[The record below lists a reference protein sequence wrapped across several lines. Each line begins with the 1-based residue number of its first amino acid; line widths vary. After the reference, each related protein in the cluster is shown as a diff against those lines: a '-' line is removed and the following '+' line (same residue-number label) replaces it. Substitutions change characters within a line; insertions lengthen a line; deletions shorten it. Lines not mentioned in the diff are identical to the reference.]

1 MPKRSVMF
9 LISLLLASAAAQAP
23 TPAAPASPSV
33 AESILHNYEV
43 IPNIVYLTAN
53 NTDLKLDIYRR
64 KTDAPTPTVIFIHGG
79 GWVSGT
85 KEAASLNALP
95 YLEMG
100 FSVVNVEYRLAPN
113 SLAPAAVEDCR
124 CALRWVVRNA
134 DKYHFD
140 PRRIITSGGSA
151 GGHLAL
157 TTGLMT
163 SAAGFDGECPA
174 ESWTSAARSEP
185 HVAAVINWFGI
196 TDVAD
201 VLEGPNAKGYAV
213 EWLGSLPNRKQL
225 AQQLS
230 PIAYVSEHTPPV
242 ITIHGDQDKLVPYSE
257 AVRLHDALKKAGVK
271 NQLVT
276 ITGGG
281 HGGFS
286 EEQLST
292 SFAAIREFLRSQ
304 KLLPSQTPKVKMD

>member
-1 MPKRSVMF
+1 MPK
-9 LISLLLASAAAQAP
+9 ICALLMTLLVAATALAQSP
-23 TPAAPASPSV
+23 NGPPASPTV

-53 NTDLKLDIYRR
+53 NTDLRLDIYRR

-85 KEAASLNALP
+85 KEAASLNAVP
-95 YLEMG
+95 FMEMG
-100 FSVVNVEYRLAPN
+100 FSVVNVEYRLAHN

-134 DKYHFD
+134 EKYHFD
-140 PRRIITSGGSA
+140 PRRIITSGDSA

-157 TTGLMT
+157 TTAMMT

-174 ESWTSAARSEP
+174 EHWDSSERSEP
-185 HVAAVINWFGI
+185 KVAAVVNWYGI

-201 VLEGPNAKGYAV
+201 ELEGPNAKGYAV
-213 EWLGSLPNRKQL
+213 EWFGSLPNRRQL
-225 AQQLS
+225 AQRLS
-230 PIAYVSEHTPPV
+230 PLAHVTAGGPPV
-242 ITIHGDQDKLVPYSE
+242 ISIHGDQDTVVPYSG
-257 AVRLHDALKKAGVK
+257 AARLHDALKKAGVK
-271 NQLVT
+271 NQLLT
-276 ITGGG
+276 IPGGG

-286 EEQLST
+286 QEQLSAG
-292 SFAAIREFLRSQ
+292 SAAIREFLRSQ
-304 KLLPSQTPKVKMD
+304 NLLPAQTAANGKD